1 MESWEKR
8 HGELSFLL
16 PLTGEILFWLPS
28 RLQSVAGGFGQ
39 IKRVK
44 LMDFILFSNTELST
58 FNDIQPSLGIFL
70 QKNSKVVFLYL

>member
-1 MESWEKR
+1 MESREER
-8 HGELSFLL
+8 HGELSYLL

-28 RLQSVAGGFGQ
+28 KLQSVAGGFSQ

-44 LMDFILFSNTELST
+44 LKAFIFFSNTELST

-70 QKNSKVVFLYL
+70 QKTSKVVFLYL